1 MSFTPQKWITIFCG
15 SSSGNQ
21 DAFTQT
27 ATELGKYLANKQF
40 GLVYGGASIGVM
52 GAVANGFLEQNAPV
66 IGVIP
71 TILKRREVAHFHLTQ
86 LIEVG
91 TMHERKAIMMEKADA
106 FLALPG
112 GVGTLEELF
121 EVITW
126 RQLGI
131 HQKPVFIY
139 NQNGFYDDLIHLLE
153 TMIARGFIRDEN
165 RNLWQT
171 YTNFDELKT
180 AILEIPVQ
188 RHRAGDFD
196 VV

>member
-1 MSFTPQKWITIFCG
+1 MPFTPKKWITIFCG
-15 SSSGNQ
+15 SSSGRDQ
-21 DAFTQT
+21 AFVEH
-27 ATELGKYLANKQF
+27 AAELGKTLAQKEF
-40 GLVYGGASIGVM
+40 GLCYGGASIGVM

-71 TILKRREVAHFHLTQ
+71 SILKKREVAHFHLTE
-86 LIEVG
+86 LKEVE

-131 HQKPVFIY
+131 HNKPIFIY
-139 NQNGFYDDLIHLLE
+139 NQDGFYSELLE
-153 TMIARGFIRDEN
+153 MLEQMISKGFIRDEN
-165 RNLWQT
+165 RSLWEVHT
-171 YTNFDELKT
+171 ELGLLIG
-180 AILEIPVQ
+180 ALEQIPVQ
-188 RHRAGDFD
+188 RHNAHDFD